1 MEANLGLSVRI
12 GMPDGIESSCAS
24 NSPLFQSNVN
34 NPMYSTGIGLILH
47 SIDGETVPNPEMLG
61 RINGDMF
68 NGIFDTMKEWVKNL
82 FGVNGNELRGKSR
95 IPRCSGGSM
104 RQRI

>member
-1 MEANLGLSVRI
+1 
-12 GMPDGIESSCAS
+12 
-24 NSPLFQSNVN
+24 
-34 NPMYSTGIGLILH
+34 MYSTGIGLILYNM
-47 SIDGETVPNPEMLG
+47 DGETVPNPELLG

-68 NGIFDTMKEWVKNL
+68 SGIFDRMKEWVRNL

-95 IPRCSGGSM
+95 IPSSSGGTM

>member
-12 GMPDGIESSCAS
+12 GMPDGIESSCTS

-47 SIDGETVPNPEMLG
+47 SIDGEPVPNAFG
-61 RINGDMF
+61 INGDMF
-68 NGIFDTMKEWVKNL
+68 NGIFDRMKEWVKNL
-82 FGVNGNELRGKSR
+82 FGVNGNELGGKSR
-95 IPRCSGGSM
+95 TSFRG
-104 RQRI
+104 Q